1 MGSGEAS
8 LGRCSQ
14 ASPQPPVSSLQPP
27 PQEAMVAVAAAMGA
41 ASLGA
46 DGEAE
51 AELVVLLLVVQLP
64 REQQAD
70 LGEGYRL
77 EVRVAGSR

>member
-1 MGSGEAS
+1 
-8 LGRCSQ
+8 
-14 ASPQPPVSSLQPP
+14 
-27 PQEAMVAVAAAMGA
+27 MVAVAAVMGA

>member
-1 MGSGEAS
+1 
-8 LGRCSQ
+8 
-14 ASPQPPVSSLQPP
+14 
-27 PQEAMVAVAAAMGA
+27 MVAVAAVMGA

-64 REQQAD
+64 REQQVD
-70 LGEGYRL
+70 LGERSCFKWSPL
-77 EVRVAGSR
+77 